1 MSLASISMEK
11 NIGKTKL
18 ILDAMVVSAIPAFL
32 VEYPIRKNVKTY
44 RLPINSPGN
53 TQSGDIC
60 KTSLGLSPEKK
71 YPKVD
76 AMK

>member
-18 ILDAMVVSAIPAFL
+18 ILDAIVVSAIPAFL

-44 RLPINSPGN
+44 RLPINIPGN
-53 TQSGDIC
+53 TQSVGIC
-60 KTSLGLSPEKK
+60 KTSLVLIPEEK
-71 YPKVD
+71 YPKAD
-76 AMK
+76 ATK

>member
-1 MSLASISMEK
+1 MEK

-18 ILDAMVVSAIPAFL
+18 IFDAMVVNAIPAFL

-44 RLPINSPGN
+44 RLPIKTPGHIHDKGI
-53 TQSGDIC
+53 SI
-60 KTSLGLSPEKK
+60 TSLGLNPEEKI
-71 YPKVD
+71 PKAD